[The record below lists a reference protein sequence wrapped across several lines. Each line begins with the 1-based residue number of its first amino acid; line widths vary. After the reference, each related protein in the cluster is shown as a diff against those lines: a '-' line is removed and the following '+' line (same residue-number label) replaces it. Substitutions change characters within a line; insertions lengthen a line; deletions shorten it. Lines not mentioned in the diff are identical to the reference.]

1 MKEKIKFAIIIVLT
15 IFVCYLMAEYKL
27 TFKDRLSPSIIHK
40 VN

>member
-1 MKEKIKFAIIIVLT
+1 MKEKIQFTIIIILT

-27 TFKDRLSPSIIHK
+27 PIDNKASPYIIYK

>member
-1 MKEKIKFAIIIVLT
+1 MEKKIQFTIIIILT
-15 IFVCYLMAEYKL
+15 IFACYLMAEYKL

>member
-1 MKEKIKFAIIIVLT
+1 MKEKIKFAIVVVLT

-27 TFKDRLSPSIIHK
+27 SIDNKASPYIIHK